1 MIKSYRIA
9 LQFIVFILIT
19 LNTSVYASVQKI
31 DIDNRKKTHILNKS
45 MLYTSA
51 KDLSMEEV
59 LSTHKF
65 QPFSEDHLNLGIS
78 KDFIYLTFSLHNSS
92 TDPVTKVLVLSSPL
106 LESITLYTEEDLSH
120 GIQKGMAH
128 IEKTHATIPYYFTL
142 TLEPKQ
148 TKVYYLKI
156 HSTYNATDFTM
167 TLEDKTEYLWQ
178 DKISQAINILLIGVV
193 ISLMFYSFFLSFY
206 IRDKSYF
213 FYGTYLSTLIYQQ
226 MTFLGLT
233 QIYLPA
239 SFIYF
244 DMHFDI
250 VKIGLLIMTAA
261 LYAMHF
267 LETKHYPKLH
277 KIYKLVIVILI
288 LEMLF
293 LPSDHSLSLY
303 ALVFTGSFFIFFNVS
318 AGIYIYKKG
327 LKQARL
333 FIVGFSIVSLFYIM
347 IILDTLGFTSLM
359 YYFHNALIWGTALEA
374 FILSLAFAD
383 RYMILQQAK
392 HSADKQLLE
401 QARYREQIIQKTV
414 AIKTQKLNDSLKEK
428 ELLLREIQHR
438 VKNNLQIILSM
449 IRMQNDTSLDQNTH
463 EALERLENRINA
475 IAKTYSMLLTSEDIQ
490 KLDMNV
496 YIDELLHDMM
506 ASLNQEESSEIIIE
520 THVKAVLSLKSSVY
534 IGLIINEVVT
544 NAYKHAFPS
553 GKGKITINLKHGIKE
568 FLLEIYDNGI
578 GYHPSAT
585 KNSFGLKLINVLVK
599 HQLKGEVSTI
609 TQPHCKYIIRFS
621 E

>member
-51 KDLSMEEV
+51 EDLSLEEV
-59 LSTHKF
+59 LSKHKF

-106 LESITLYTEEDLSH
+106 LESITLYTEEDLNH

-142 TLEPKQ
+142 TLGPKQ

-167 TLEDKTEYLWQ
+167 TLEDKTEFLWQ

-193 ISLMFYSFFLSFY
+193 LSLMFYSFFLSFY

-333 FIVGFSIVSLFYIM
+333 FIVGFSIVSLFYVM

-392 HSADKQLLE
+392 HLADEQLLE

-475 IAKTYSMLLTSEDIQ
+475 IAKTYSMLLTSDDIQ
-490 KLDMNV
+490 KLNMNV

-506 ASLNQEESSEIIIE
+506 ASLNREESSEIVIE

-544 NAYKHAFPS
+544 NAYKHAFPT
-553 GKGKITINLKHGIKE
+553 GKGKITINLKQGIKE
-568 FLLEIYDNGI
+568 FLLEIDDNGV

-609 TQPHCKYIIRFS
+609 TQPHCKYTIRFS